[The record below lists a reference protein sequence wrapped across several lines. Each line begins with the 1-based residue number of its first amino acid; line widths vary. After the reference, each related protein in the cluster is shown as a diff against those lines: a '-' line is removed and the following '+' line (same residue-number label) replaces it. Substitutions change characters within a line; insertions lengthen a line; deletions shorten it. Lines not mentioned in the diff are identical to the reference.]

1 MPLIEVKDFNALID
15 KRQFF
20 DVPIKSKQGAY
31 EKPLEISRNDDY
43 TTETLIDFSQHQNYY
58 KLIGIDLLRQRNTSI
73 LQQINLMRKI
83 EEDYG
88 VTIFFIAEKQQKA
101 ILKFSLDSLNV
112 TE

>member
-20 DVPIKSKQGAY
+20 DVSKQGAY

-43 TTETLIDFSQHQNYY
+43 TTETLIDFSHHQNYY